1 MARLVLLVVQVFNV
15 VRVGR
20 GEKRLLIIAAVDG
33 EVRQQVH
40 GGIGVLAGAVDRHH
54 AEVADDA
61 AVVVRLDGQHQR
73 DSRAFGVAGIVN
85 VDAGVAAQEG
95 NFAAAGVI
103 RADNHCVAAIDNIAA
118 VVVVVPLI
126 LVRLQL
132 LAHTVQLVQR
142 GDEIRVGEGQ
152 RAAVRLALGNLRQH
166 NLAEQLH

>member
-1 MARLVLLVVQVFNV
+1 M
-15 VRVGR
+15 
-20 GEKRLLIIAAVDG
+20 
-33 EVRQQVH
+33 
-40 GGIGVLAGAVDRHH
+40 
-54 AEVADDA
+54 
-61 AVVVRLDGQHQR
+61 VRLDGQHQR
-73 DSRAFGVAGIVN
+73 DSRAFRVAGIVN

-95 NFAAAGVI
+95 TFAAGVI
-103 RADNHCVAAIDNIAA
+103 RTANHSAAIGNIAA

-152 RAAVRLALGNLRQH
+152 RAAVRLAFGNLRQH